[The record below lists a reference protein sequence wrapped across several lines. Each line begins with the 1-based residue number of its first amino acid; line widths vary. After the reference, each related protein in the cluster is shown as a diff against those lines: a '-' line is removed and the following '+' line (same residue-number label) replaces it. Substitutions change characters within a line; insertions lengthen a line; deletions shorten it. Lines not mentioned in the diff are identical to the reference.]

1 MTTVYN
7 AAHNYTEN
15 CACQCGSSS
24 CANMVFNAYAA
35 LCAVCAFLLALM
47 AIIINGAIISV
58 IIRVAI
64 ISIIIIAII
73 DKSRICAR
81 EVYLS

>member
-1 MTTVYN
+1 MTTVYS

-15 CACQCGSSS
+15 CAYQCGSSS
-24 CANMVFNAYAA
+24 CANNVMSAYAA
-35 LCAVCAFLLALM
+35 LCAVCAFLLVLM
-47 AIIINGAIISV
+47 AIINGAIISV
-58 IIRVAI
+58 IIRVAV